1 MILWILVMLMCGKC
15 CRFQVA
21 EMAVSCVGSS
31 LWTVS
36 FCGNQRRCF
45 FDHCS
50 LSLDSTLN
58 TMLETNP
65 KGRSTTL
72 FKALLGALLVG
83 GTTLTAGSAQAALF
97 TITCN
102 FTVVGNVPGNECL
115 GASGV
120 GWFTSPGV
128 ETPIVGPPQLG
139 DKRLNIQS
147 YNFNDFTNAGD
158 FIKASGRFDF
168 SWLDQGAVGVS
179 TDDTWSLRA
188 VFDDAITGD
197 LTPPS
202 LATGELNYTF
212 AIIGSDFKFSS
223 VEIDSA
229 HIGLGSTV
237 ETFING
243 GSSPYLV
250 STNGGTQTKP
260 LGGTFVAVKTSYSI
274 PGAAGINSFSNGFT
288 QTDHVPGPLPL
299 VGIGAAFGLS
309 RRIRSRIKDARLA

>member
-1 MILWILVMLMCGKC
+1 
-15 CRFQVA
+15 
-21 EMAVSCVGSS
+21 
-31 LWTVS
+31 
-36 FCGNQRRCF
+36 
-45 FDHCS
+45 
-50 LSLDSTLN
+50 LN

-72 FKALLGALLVG
+72 FNALLGALLVG

-115 GASGV
+115 GDSGV
-120 GWFTSPGV
+120 GWFTSPGL

-139 DKRLNIQS
+139 DKLLNIQS
-147 YNFNDFTNAGD
+147 YDFNDFTNDGD

-168 SWLDQGAVGVS
+168 SWLDEGVVGVS
-179 TDDTWSLRA
+179 TDDTWSLSA

-202 LATGELNYTF
+202 LATGELNYTL
-212 AIIGSDFKFSS
+212 AITGSDFNYSS

-229 HIGLGSTV
+229 HIGFGSTV

-243 GSSPYLV
+243 GSSPYLT
-250 STNGGTQTKP
+250 STNGGAQTKP
-260 LGGTFVAVKTSYSI
+260 LSGTFVAVKTSYSI
-274 PGAAGINSFSNGFT
+274 SGAAGINSFSNGFT

-309 RRIRSRIKDARLA
+309 RRIRSRIKGARLA

>member
-1 MILWILVMLMCGKC
+1 MHAKW
-15 CRFQVA
+15 CRFQWI
-21 EMAVSCVGSS
+21 EMAVSCVGSL
-31 LWTVS
+31 LWTVP

-58 TMLETNP
+58 TMLKTNP

-102 FTVVGNVPGNECL
+102 FTVVGDECL
-115 GASGV
+115 GDSGV
-120 GWFTSPGV
+120 GWFTSPGL
-128 ETPIVGPPQLG
+128 EIPIDGKPQLG

-202 LATGELNYTF
+202 LARGELNYTF
-212 AIIGSDFKFSS
+212 AIIGSDYKFSS

-229 HIGLGSTV
+229 HIGFGSTV

-250 STNGGTQTKP
+250 STNGGTQAKP

-274 PGAAGINSFSNGFT
+274 PGAAGINSFSNDFT